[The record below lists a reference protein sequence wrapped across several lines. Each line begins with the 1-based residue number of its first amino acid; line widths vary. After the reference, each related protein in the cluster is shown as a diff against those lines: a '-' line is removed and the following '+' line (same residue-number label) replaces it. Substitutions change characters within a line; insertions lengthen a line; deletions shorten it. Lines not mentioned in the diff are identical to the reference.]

1 MSNPFKQNKNYE
13 GKPKRNTFDLSFRNH
28 FTANFGQLLPVFC
41 KPVIPGDHFRIKA
54 NFGLR
59 FMPTA
64 FPLMNK
70 IRAHVHFFYVR
81 NRNLWKDFPDFIYN
95 NKENLDPPYMPNDKN
110 NPIYTTGSL
119 SDYLGVPTT
128 YPSVDL
134 PIAVQPFPGVSDS
147 DFYSINYGTKAYPS
161 DADPYPSFWMYLEP
175 TFYDAY
181 LDTAVATISSGDTSV
196 EQTFQT
202 INVIFNNRKVRVP
215 IVWSNTTIEN
225 FPLNGSKYVDY
236 GMKLLN
242 ATGKNVYHSFM
253 FAFDTSSIQEKNVV
267 VECYIPKSELTLSSA
282 AVSLVHSYS
291 ASSVDRVSIDDF
303 NLGRDII
310 AGYSGLST
318 STLDVI
324 SGVDSKGR
332 ECYIFKIPFDL
343 YGSYPHLNAR
353 AFILNLPATSVRDV
367 YQNATFRVRTSTS
380 NRDYSGRYNVYG
392 SDGNQV
398 PISALPYR
406 AYESIYNAFYRDSRN
421 NPFLINGIVEYNKY
435 IPSQEGGLDT
445 YIYQIHNRNWELDQF
460 TSCVQS
466 PQQGVAPLVGITS
479 TGKVTFQGED
489 GVTRTYTTE
498 TADDADTITKVN
510 VNSGEKPDAS
520 TARAIVDLVS
530 SGISINDFRNVN
542 AFQRW
547 KETNIRRGMKLRD
560 QTLARWGVDISYNTL
575 DMPEFIGGIS
585 TDVDVNAVFQT
596 VETPEVPLG
605 SFAGAASAFGG
616 TNNDVSQYCDE
627 HGFIIGIL
635 SIVPTPVYDCILPK
649 WLTKQNCLDY
659 FNPEFDHIGMQ
670 PVRYSEL
677 CPVTAVAVAGNDDS
691 EDTMQRTFGYQ
702 RPWYEY
708 IYSNDEIHGL
718 FRTQLRNFVLS
729 RSFSGL
735 PELNASFTTIQP
747 GSLNNV
753 FTTDV
758 GDKIIGS
765 ISFDVTAKRPISAI
779 SIPSL

>member
-41 KPVIPGDHFRIKA
+41 KPVIPGDHFRIRA

-64 FPLMNK
+64 FPIMNK

-81 NRNLWKDFPDFIYN
+81 NRNLWVDFTDFIYN
-95 NKENLDPPYMPNDKN
+95 NKENLDPPYMPNDSN
-110 NPIYTTGSL
+110 SPIYTTGSL

-128 YPSVDL
+128 LTSYVIPCTSGTFLDVDGGSEIDDSNRYCLDYTLNSVDSSHTIISNNYNYNNISIVPYSFKYASPSESGFDSVNVDAFDFSTYSTESL
-134 PIAVQPFPGVSDS
+134 RKIIPVVSQAYESKNDNL
-147 DFYSINYGTKAYPS
+147 FGYGTGLVNP
-161 DADPYPSFWMYLEP
+161 
-175 TFYDAY
+175 
-181 LDTAVATISSGDTSV
+181 
-196 EQTFQT
+196 
-202 INVIFNNRKVRVP
+202 
-215 IVWSNTTIEN
+215 
-225 FPLNGSKYVDY
+225 
-236 GMKLLN
+236 
-242 ATGKNVYHSFM
+242 
-253 FAFDTSSIQEKNVV
+253 SIQQNPSLAFPFFINTLTSTAGKKFV
-267 VECYIPKSELTLSSA
+267 VEVYIPKSEIALTQNKFIAHCLFSNIKPS
-282 AVSLVHSYS
+282 VTSFNQGGSYIGLPT
-291 ASSVDRVSIDDF
+291 SI
-303 NLGRDII
+303 NDI
-310 AGYSGLST
+310 T
-318 STLDVI
+318 
-324 SGVDSKGR
+324 SGVNSHGVD
-332 ECYIFKIPFDL
+332 CYVFKFTTPEGLPQNYHYI
-343 YGSYPHLNAR
+343 N
-353 AFILNLPATSVRDV
+353 FILNIPCSSARDV
-367 YQNATFRVRTSTS
+367 FQSSEVILRTTIEHG
-380 NRDYSGRYNVYG
+380 DYSGKFNVYG

-398 PISALPYR
+398 PLSALPYR
-406 AYESIYNAFYRDSRN
+406 AYESIYNSFYRDSRN
-421 NPFLINGIVEYNKY
+421 NPYVLNGSVEYNKY
-435 IPSQEGGLDT
+435 IPTQEGGLDT
-445 YIYQIHNRNWELDQF
+445 NLYEIHYRNWELDQF

-479 TGKVTFQGED
+479 TGQVTFQGDD

-510 VNSGEKPDAS
+510 VNSGEAPDPS

-616 TNNDVSQYCDE
+616 TKNDVSQYCDE

-677 CPVTAVAVAGNDDS
+677 CPVTAVAVANNDDS
-691 EDTMQRTFGYQ
+691 DDTMQRTFGYQ

-708 IYSNDEIHGL
+708 IYSNDEMHGL

-779 SIPSL
+779 SIPTL

>member
-1 MSNPFKQNKNYE
+1 MVYYLNFAQPANPPF
-13 GKPKRNTFDLSFRNH
+13 
-28 FTANFGQLLPVFC
+28 PVDVPFSSE
-41 KPVIPGDHFRIKA
+41 VSS
-54 NFGLR
+54 
-59 FMPTA
+59 
-64 FPLMNK
+64 
-70 IRAHVHFFYVR
+70 
-81 NRNLWKDFPDFIYN
+81 KDFIIQDLLLNCSPAGGEFKTISTPCLINQITKTAYAFNVGNYSSITSPGYN
-95 NKENLDPPYMPNDKN
+95 VLYGP
-110 NPIYTTGSL
+110 SL
-119 SDYLGVPTT
+119 IDSSFA
-128 YPSVDL
+128 PSKRTCVSLLSKVDL
-134 PIAVQPFPGVSDS
+134 TNLNTGELGLDIVF
-147 DFYSINYGTKAYPS
+147 DFYIAKSELVINPSGLILADVRALSITDYRS
-161 DADPYPSFWMYLEP
+161 
-175 TFYDAY
+175 
-181 LDTAVATISSGDTSV
+181 
-196 EQTFQT
+196 
-202 INVIFNNRKVRVP
+202 
-215 IVWSNTTIEN
+215 WS
-225 FPLNGSKYVDY
+225 
-236 GMKLLN
+236 
-242 ATGKNVYHSFM
+242 
-253 FAFDTSSIQEKNVV
+253 SSIARHNISICDVSEAVNSDG
-267 VECYIPKSELTLSSA
+267 VECYKFSFRYSSPSRNDTFT
-282 AVSLVHSYS
+282 VLLMLPVY
-291 ASSVDRVSIDDF
+291 DY
-303 NLGRDII
+303 RDI
-310 AGYSGLST
+310 
-318 STLDVI
+318 
-324 SGVDSKGR
+324 
-332 ECYIFKIPFDL
+332 E
-343 YGSYPHLNAR
+343 
-353 AFILNLPATSVRDV
+353 
-367 YQNATFRVRTSTS
+367 QNTTVVVRTSNNPT
-380 NRDYSGRYNVYG
+380 DYSGVYNVYG

-421 NPFLINGIVEYNKY
+421 NPFLINGNVEYNKY

-445 YIYQIHNRNWELDQF
+445 NIYQIHNRNWELDQF

-605 SFAGAASAFGG
+605 SFAGAASAFGC

-677 CPVTAVAVAGNDDS
+677 CPITAVAVAGNDDS
-691 EDTMQRTFGYQ
+691 EDTMQWTFGYQ

>member
-1 MSNPFKQNKNYE
+1 MAYIQTFMGFPDPIYNIFPYNSSLPSSNFEIGVDNFQFSFSDAPTQWLSMNLPYITVKDKSGQFAFLNAVTVNQE
-13 GKPKRNTFDLSFRNH
+13 GRTIIYNPSISVDDHSGRLPNTARCFLYNI
-28 FTANFGQLLPVFC
+28 TLPV
-41 KPVIPGDHFRIKA
+41 
-54 NFGLR
+54 NSGLK
-59 FMPTA
+59 T
-64 FPLMNK
+64 
-70 IRAHVHFFYVR
+70 IDYV
-81 NRNLWKDFPDFIYN
+81 F
-95 NKENLDPPYMPNDKN
+95 
-110 NPIYTTGSL
+110 
-119 SDYLGVPTT
+119 
-128 YPSVDL
+128 
-134 PIAVQPFPGVSDS
+134 
-147 DFYSINYGTKAYPS
+147 DFYI
-161 DADPYPSFWMYLEP
+161 L
-175 TFYDAY
+175 
-181 LDTAVATISSGDTSV
+181 
-196 EQTFQT
+196 
-202 INVIFNNRKVRVP
+202 
-215 IVWSNTTIEN
+215 
-225 FPLNGSKYVDY
+225 
-236 GMKLLN
+236 
-242 ATGKNVYHSFM
+242 
-253 FAFDTSSIQEKNVV
+253 
-267 VECYIPKSELTLSSA
+267 KSELVINPDGFAFADFRKSVIVSSSA
-282 AVSLVHSYS
+282 WNDDVNIHNIVKLDISSAVNSDGFDCWKFS
-291 ASSVDRVSIDDF
+291 ARFTSD
-303 NLGRDII
+303 
-310 AGYSGLST
+310 GYST
-318 STLDVI
+318 QI
-324 SGVDSKGR
+324 SALIS
-332 ECYIFKIPFDL
+332 
-343 YGSYPHLNAR
+343 
-353 AFILNLPATSVRDV
+353 LPVYNYRDV
-367 YQNATFRVRTSTS
+367 EQNTNIVVRTPVS
-380 NRDYSGRYNVYG
+380 NEDYSSRYNVYG

-421 NPFLINGIVEYNKY
+421 NPYLINGKPEYNKY
-435 IPSQEGGLDT
+435 IPTQEGGLDT
-445 YIYQIHNRNWELDQF
+445 NRYDLHYRNWELDQF

-498 TADDADTITKVN
+498 TADDADTIIKVN

-677 CPVTAVAVAGNDDS
+677 CPVTAVAVAGNEDS
-691 EDTMQRTFGYQ
+691 EDTMQWTFGYQ

-765 ISFDVTAKRPISAI
+765 ISFDVTAKRPISSI

>member
-1 MSNPFKQNKNYE
+1 MLYYLNFAYPTNPPFPFGAPFLSEASSKDFIIQDLLLNCVAIGSTDVKTIST
-13 GKPKRNTFDLSFRNH
+13 PCLINTITKTAYAFSVGQYTSVTSPGYNVFYDPLLVDSSFAQSQRTCVSLLSKVTLPNLNTGELGIDIVFDIYIAKSELVFNPSGLILADVR
-28 FTANFGQLLPVFC
+28 TANITQYSDWTSNISRHNISFCDVSESVNSDGVECYKFSVHYSSPNRSQIFSVLLTLPV
-41 KPVIPGDHFRIKA
+41 
-54 NFGLR
+54 
-59 FMPTA
+59 
-64 FPLMNK
+64 
-70 IRAHVHFFYVR
+70 
-81 NRNLWKDFPDFIYN
+81 YN
-95 NKENLDPPYMPNDKN
+95 YR
-110 NPIYTTGSL
+110 
-119 SDYLGVPTT
+119 
-128 YPSVDL
+128 DL
-134 PIAVQPFPGVSDS
+134 
-147 DFYSINYGTKAYPS
+147 
-161 DADPYPSFWMYLEP
+161 
-175 TFYDAY
+175 
-181 LDTAVATISSGDTSV
+181 
-196 EQTFQT
+196 EQ
-202 INVIFNNRKVRVP
+202 
-215 IVWSNTTIEN
+215 NTTI
-225 FPLNGSKYVDY
+225 V
-236 GMKLLN
+236 
-242 ATGKNVYHSFM
+242 
-253 FAFDTSSIQEKNVV
+253 
-267 VECYIPKSELTLSSA
+267 
-282 AVSLVHSYS
+282 
-291 ASSVDRVSIDDF
+291 
-303 NLGRDII
+303 
-310 AGYSGLST
+310 
-318 STLDVI
+318 
-324 SGVDSKGR
+324 
-332 ECYIFKIPFDL
+332 
-343 YGSYPHLNAR
+343 
-353 AFILNLPATSVRDV
+353 
-367 YQNATFRVRTSTS
+367 VRTSNNPT
-380 NRDYSGRYNVYG
+380 DYSGVYNVYG

-421 NPFLINGIVEYNKY
+421 NPFLINGNPEYNKY
-435 IPSQEGGLDT
+435 IPTQDGGLDT
-445 YIYQIHNRNWELDQF
+445 NRYDLHYRNWELDQF

-479 TGKVTFQGED
+479 TGKVTFQGDD

-510 VNSGEKPDAS
+510 VNSGEKPDSS

-670 PVRYSEL
+670 PIKYSEL
-677 CPVTAVAVAGNDDS
+677 CPITAVAVTGNEDS
-691 EDTMQRTFGYQ
+691 EDTMQWTFGYQ

-735 PELNASFTTIQP
+735 PELNSSFTTIQP